1 MQGLGDEHDNPAPG
15 CRQVRVARRSHCA
28 RGPSRCPRCQAA
40 HAAGPVWEL
49 VAPDANPL
57 QAARQVVQFRDE
69 DGNSFWSEFRV
80 EKMFASEEEARQYAN
95 EHGIT
100 DVQL

>member
-69 DGNSFWSEFRV
+69 GPSDDVDDLTRDVHTGCGG
-80 EKMFASEEEARQYAN
+80 ARARR
-95 EHGIT
+95 G
-100 DVQL
+100 DA